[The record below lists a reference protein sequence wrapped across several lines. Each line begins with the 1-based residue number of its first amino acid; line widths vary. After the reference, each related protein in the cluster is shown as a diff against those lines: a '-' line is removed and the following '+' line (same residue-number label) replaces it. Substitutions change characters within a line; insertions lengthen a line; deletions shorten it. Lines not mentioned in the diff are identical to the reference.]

1 MAPTFNGL
9 IPMTFTHEQFL
20 SPFSWRYGSSAMR
33 TIWGETHKRR
43 LWRRVWLALAKA
55 QHTAGLVTQ
64 EQVDDLAAHVEQVD
78 LKRAL
83 EIEEQIQHDV
93 MAEVRTFAEQCPIG
107 GGVIHM
113 GATSADIQ
121 DNADV
126 LRMRDSLDL
135 LLKATSELLQIL
147 ADRIESLSD
156 HVVMAYTHIQP
167 AEPTTMGYRLS
178 LYAQDILDDYLA
190 LRDVRAGLRGKG
202 LKGAVGTSASYGEL
216 LNGNGMTPAELETHV
231 MTALN
236 LPAYPIAS
244 QTYTRKQD
252 WRVVSALSGLASSL
266 YKFAFDLRLLQS
278 PVIGEWGEPFG
289 KDQVGSSAMPFKR
302 NPIQSEKIN
311 SLGRLVKAMVDVA
324 WDNASHS
331 LLERTLDDSANR
343 RETLPVAFLATEE
356 MVKSAARIIK
366 DLRIDHGAAQRNFA
380 RFGVFS
386 AVERV
391 LMAVAKAGADRQ
403 QMHELLR
410 EHSLAA
416 WGAMADGQPNP
427 LVESLVASSELNTY
441 LKPELIRELLDASAY
456 IGDAPVR
463 ARLFASHIRDTL
475 AKD

>member
-1 MAPTFNGL
+1 MN
-9 IPMTFTHEQFL
+9 FTHEQFL
-20 SPFSWRYGSSAMR
+20 SPFSWRYGSSQMR
-33 TIWGETHKRR
+33 SIWGETHKRR
-43 LWRRVWLALAKA
+43 LWRRLWVALART
-55 QHTAGLVTQ
+55 QQVAGLVTQ

-83 EIEEQIQHDV
+83 EIEDQIQHDL

-107 GGVIHM
+107 GGIIHM

-135 LLKATSELLQIL
+135 VLKALRDLLELLTE
-147 ADRIESLSD
+147 RIDALSE

-167 AEPTTMGYRLS
+167 AEPTTMGYRLA
-178 LYAQDILDDYLA
+178 LYAQDVLDDYHA
-190 LRDVRAGLRGKG
+190 LQEVRDGLRGKG
-202 LKGAVGTSASYGEL
+202 LKGAVGTSASYSEL
-216 LNGNGMTPAELETHV
+216 LAGHDMTPAELEARV
-231 MTALN
+231 MAAIE
-236 LPAYPIAS
+236 LPIYAVAS

-252 WRVVSALSGLASSL
+252 WRVVSTLSGLASSL

-278 PVIGEWGEPFG
+278 PVIGEWGEPFS

-311 SLGRLVKAMVDVA
+311 SLGRLVRAMTEVA

-343 RETLPVAFLATEE
+343 REMLPVAFLATEE
-356 MVKSAARIIK
+356 MVRSAIRIIR
-366 DLRIDHGAAQRNFA
+366 DLRIDEGAAQRNLA

-386 AVERV
+386 AGERV
-391 LMAVAKAGADRQ
+391 LMAATKAGADRQ
-403 QMHELLR
+403 AMHELLR

-416 WGAMADGQPNP
+416 WSAMANGQPNP
-427 LVESLVASSELNTY
+427 LIESLAASVELNRY
-441 LKPELIRELLDASAY
+441 LKSETIHELLDASAY
-456 IGDAPVR
+456 VGDAPQR
-463 ARLFASHIRDTL
+463 ARAFASHIHDTF